1 MTKYLAVSTTSAT
14 GGLGKGKSPVVVLT
28 RVYVTTAVVLSSCV
42 SRFEILIRLSNDSR
56 TRTGAEIAQLLV
68 HGTDR
73 KMDGWTYC
81 DTGSGG
87 RGYGKKKGT
96 GA

>member
-1 MTKYLAVSTTSAT
+1 MAGEGKVA
-14 GGLGKGKSPVVVLT
+14 GGSLT

-56 TRTGAEIAQLLV
+56 TRTGAEIAQLLG
-68 HGTDR
+68 HGTGQTGR
-73 KMDGWTYC
+73 WTDGHTE
-81 DTGSGG
+81 TGG